1 MMLIFGTCFQ
11 LIVFAGYNGLTS
23 TLKDALSLF
32 DPELKITSKTSPF
45 FRIDST
51 KLSKI
56 ISLEEFDIMS
66 KVIEGDVGLKYRNVQ
81 MVSKFIGVDDNFK
94 HLNRVDTALIQ
105 GSYQLY
111 DASRDFCLVG
121 LSLKSRLNIVTN
133 TSNPY
138 QAISLFHPNRNK
150 RIGRSQSSFNK
161 GIVYPKGVYAIEPR
175 LDNSMLVPY
184 HLAEKLT
191 DHQGDYSSLHLK
203 SNNQKINTLQTKI
216 KQILGDEFDVKD
228 RTQQRSSLFK
238 ALKTEELIVTIILIF
253 LLLLCSLSVY
263 LSILMTVISKK
274 KDFALFLSWGASRQ
288 QIKKIILTQAFQLAL
303 RGVLIGLCLGVAIIW
318 AQQEY
323 AILTIDEFGNPFPVK
338 SELFDYLFAIFTTLT
353 ISILMAIYPAYK
365 AAKIPLSKTL

>member
-1 MMLIFGTCFQ
+1 MLIFGTSFQ

-32 DPELKITSKTSPF
+32 DPELKITSKTNPF
-45 FRIDST
+45 FKIDSLT
-51 KLSKI
+51 LGEI
-56 ISLEEFDIMS
+56 VQLEEFGVMS

-94 HLNRVDTALIQ
+94 QLNRVDTALIQ

-111 DASRDFCLVG
+111 NASRDFCLVG

-133 TSNPY
+133 TSNPH

-150 RIGRSQSSFNK
+150 SIGKSQISFNK
-161 GIVYPKGVYAIEPR
+161 GIVFPKGVYAIEPR
-175 LDNSMLVPY
+175 LDNSMIIPY

-191 DHQGDYSSLHLK
+191 DHQGEYSSLHLR
-203 SNNQKINTLQTKI
+203 STNQKVTTLQVKI
-216 KQILGDEFDVKD
+216 KAILGNKFEVKD
-228 RTQQRSSLFK
+228 RTQQRISLFK

-274 KDFALFLSWGASRQ
+274 KDFALFLSWGASRH
-288 QIKKIILTQAFQLAL
+288 QIKKIILTQVLQLAF
-303 RGVLIGLCLGVAIIW
+303 RGVLIGLCLGATIIW
-318 AQQEY
+318 VQQEF
-323 AILTIDEFGNPFPVK
+323 AVLTIDEFGNPFPVK
-338 SELFDYLFAIFTTLT
+338 SELFDYLFAVLTTFT
-353 ISILMAIYPAYK
+353 ISFLMALYPAHK
-365 AAKIPLSKTL
+365 AAKISLSKTL